1 MPCCH
6 VSSVR
11 VSYYALATMLI
22 LLCILFISHLM
33 PCCFGIELG
42 SFLADNM
49 VLARKPL
56 NARLWGW
63 GEAGDTISIAIDG
76 EGIGEAS
83 TTVQDDGSWVINLP
97 PREASAG
104 PHTITLASSMST
116 VSIKNVAFGD
126 VFLCSGQS
134 NMEFAVAGAFN
145 SDAEIADS
153 INYPNL
159 RLANVN
165 KTVADSPQDKVGSKT
180 ENYIWAVS
188 APDAFGAAWQW
199 PSAAC
204 YFFGRD
210 IYRFLGR
217 KVPIGLVSAPWG
229 GQSVTAFSSPDAMA
243 DETCGG
249 TVDSSKGFTKKYT
262 IELENIDIKMNSAV
276 AEATEMFR
284 HRRRRLP
291 QTSQL
296 WFAMIHPLINMRFSA
311 ALWYQGEADAGD
323 PSFYACHFPA
333 MISDWR
339 RKFDLDLPFYFVQLA
354 AHTTDFSL
362 IREAQMA
369 ALKLDDISYA
379 VAIDIGDPMS
389 PWGAIHP
396 RRKQEVGRR
405 LALAVWGGPLYGRD
419 VVTSGPIVRGVIVN
433 EETSSITVTFEPGT
447 EAHLH
452 ANGTAAC
459 DECCNISP
467 FELRGSTTENW
478 TRADFTVVGNRRIL
492 LSVPEGMIPTEVR
505 YDWEGYPQCA
515 VYNGLG
521 GPDDHKGIAAT
532 PFHIDVVH

>member
-1 MPCCH
+1 
-6 VSSVR
+6 
-11 VSYYALATMLI
+11 MLI
-22 LLCILFISHLM
+22 PACILLIFHLM

-49 VLARKPL
+49 VLAREPL

-63 GEAGDTISIAIDG
+63 SEAGDTISVAIDG
-76 EGIGEAS
+76 DEIGEAS

-97 PREASAG
+97 PQEASAG
-104 PHTITLASSMST
+104 PHTITLTSVMST

-145 SDAEIADS
+145 SDADIADS

-165 KTVADSPQDKVGSKT
+165 KTVADSPQDRVGSKT
-180 ENYIWAVS
+180 ENYVWAVS
-188 APDAFGAAWQW
+188 SPNAFGAAWQW

-210 IYRFLGR
+210 IYRFLGG

-249 TVDSSKGFTKKYT
+249 TVDSCRGFTSKYT
-262 IELENIDIKMNSAV
+262 TELRVETKR
-276 AEATEMFR
+276 FQ

-291 QTSQL
+291 ETSQL

-323 PSFYACHFPA
+323 PTFYACRFPA

-339 RKFDLDLPFYFVQLA
+339 RKFDLRLPFYFVQLA

-369 ALKLDDISYA
+369 ALKLDDVSYA
-379 VAIDIGDPMS
+379 VAIDIGDPTS
-389 PWGAIHP
+389 PWGAVHP

-405 LALAVWGGPLYGRD
+405 LALAVWGGSLYRRD
-419 VVTSGPIVRGVIVN
+419 VVTSGPIVRGAILN
-433 EETSSITVTFEPGT
+433 EESSSITITFVPGT
-447 EAHLH
+447 ERHLH

-459 DECCNISP
+459 DQCCNISP
-467 FELRGSTTENW
+467 FEIRGLATGNW
-478 TRADFTVVGNRRIL
+478 TRADFTVVDNRRVL
-492 LSVPEGMIPTEVR
+492 LSIPEGMIPKEVR

-515 VYNGLG
+515 LYNGLG

-532 PFHIDVVH
+532 PFHIDVVR